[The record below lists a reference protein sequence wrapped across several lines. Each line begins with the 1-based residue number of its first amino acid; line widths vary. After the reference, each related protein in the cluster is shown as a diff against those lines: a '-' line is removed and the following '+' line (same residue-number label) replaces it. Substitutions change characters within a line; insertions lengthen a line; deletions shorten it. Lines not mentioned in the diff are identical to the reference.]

1 MSLEQYKD
9 ASRKDLWDILQIQMQ
24 VLQAEVAKNVELE
37 AKSEVLKYANEGLG
51 FEISELEKEMDG
63 ICLAVLENRGRVV
76 TEKTLVRVRGVIAKF
91 DLPLNL
97 L

>member
-9 ASRKDLWDILQIQMQ
+9 ANRKDLWDILQIQMQ
-24 VLQAEVAKNVELE
+24 VLQAEVAKN
-37 AKSEVLKYANEGLG
+37 A
-51 FEISELEKEMDG
+51 ELEKEMDG